1 MKLLFKSRSQS
12 LQDFFAYTIGGES
25 GTYIEIGGN
34 KPRHKNN
41 TYNLDVEFGWKGFSI
56 EYNKKYKLLWDEC
69 KERHNPCYFVD
80 ALTFDYAKQIN
91 KLNLPSHI
99 TYLSCDI
106 EPAKNTFDALQK
118 VISDGISF
126 DCITFEHDN
135 YAKQKRNEIID
146 YDIIAREYLIPL
158 GYKVA
163 VENVYVKENKNAIFE
178 TWFVKDS
185 FDFELQQYEDWK
197 SRIQLS

>member
-1 MKLLFKSRSQS
+1 MKLPFKSRSQS
-12 LQDFFAYTIGGES
+12 LQDFFAYTIGGKN

-41 TYNLDVEFGWKGFSI
+41 TYNLDVEFEWKGFSI
-56 EYNKKYKLLWDEC
+56 EYNKKYKPLWDEC
-69 KERHNPCYFVD
+69 KERHNPCYFEN
-80 ALTFDYAKQIN
+80 ALTFDYAGKI
-91 KLNLPSHI
+91 KELNLPSHI

-118 VISDGISF
+118 VINDGITF

-135 YAKQKRNEIID
+135 YASVKRKELLD
-146 YDIIAREYLIPL
+146 YDLLAREYLKPL

-163 VENVYVKENKNAIFE
+163 VENVYVKQNKDAIFE
-178 TWFVKDS
+178 TWFVKES
-185 FDFELQQYEDWK
+185 IDFNLQQYEDWK
-197 SRIQLS
+197 SAIQL

>member
-1 MKLLFKSRSQS
+1 MKLPFKSRSQS
-12 LQDFFAYTIGGES
+12 LQDFFAYTIGGKN

-41 TYNLDVEFGWKGFSI
+41 TYNLDVDFGWKGFSI
-56 EYNKKYKLLWDEC
+56 EFNTKFQQEWRDC
-69 KERHNPCYFVD
+69 KERSNPCYFEN
-80 ALTFDYAKQIN
+80 ALMFDYAGKI
-91 KLNLPSHI
+91 KELKLPSHV

-106 EPAKNTFDALQK
+106 EPARNTFAALQK
-118 VISDGISF
+118 VINDGITF

-135 YAKQKRNEIID
+135 YAKKKRDDLD

-163 VENVYVKENKNAIFE
+163 VENVYVKQNKDAIFE
-178 TWFVKDS
+178 TWFVKESVD
-185 FDFELQQYEDWK
+185 FDLQQYEDWK
-197 SRIQLS
+197 SRIQLL

>member
-1 MKLLFKSRSQS
+1 MKLPFKSRSQS
-12 LQDFFAYTIGGES
+12 LQDFFAYTIGGNN

-56 EYNKKYKLLWDEC
+56 EYNLKYKPLWDEC
-69 KERHNPCYFVD
+69 KERHNPCYFEN
-80 ALTFDYAKQIN
+80 ALTFDYAGKL
-91 KLNLPSHI
+91 KELNLSSHI

-118 VISDGISF
+118 VINDGITF

-135 YAKQKRNEIID
+135 YASVRRKELLD
-146 YDIIAREYLIPL
+146 YDLLAREYLKPL

-163 VENVYVKENKNAIFE
+163 VENVYVKENKDAIFE
-178 TWFVKDS
+178 TWFVKES
-185 FDFELQQYEDWK
+185 IDFNLQQYEDWK
-197 SRIQLS
+197 SAIQ

>member
-1 MKLLFKSRSQS
+1 MKLPFKSRSQS
-12 LQDFFAYTIGGES
+12 LQDFFAYTIGGKN

-41 TYNLDVEFGWKGFSI
+41 TYNLDVDFGWKGFSI
-56 EYNKKYKLLWDEC
+56 EYNKKYKQTWDEC
-69 KERHNPCYFVD
+69 KERHNPCYFAD
-80 ALTFDYAKQIN
+80 ALTFDYASKI
-91 KLNLPSHI
+91 KELKLPSHI

-118 VISDGISF
+118 VINDGISF

-135 YAKQKRNEIID
+135 YAKNRRKEPLD
-146 YDIIAREYLIPL
+146 YDVIAREYLIPL

-163 VENVYVKENKNAIFE
+163 VENVYVKQNKDAVFE
-178 TWFVKDS
+178 TWFVKES
-185 FDFELQQYEDWK
+185 IDFNLQQYEDWK
-197 SRIQLS
+197 FNIQL

>member
-1 MKLLFKSRSQS
+1 MKLPFKSRSQS
-12 LQDFFAYTIGGES
+12 LQDFFAYTIGGKN

-41 TYNLDVEFGWKGFSI
+41 TYNLDVEFEWKGFSI
-56 EYNKKYKLLWDEC
+56 EYNKKYKPLWDEC
-69 KERHNPCYFVD
+69 KERHNPCYFEN
-80 ALTFDYAKQIN
+80 ALNFDYASKL
-91 KLNLPSHI
+91 KDLNLPSHI

-118 VISDGISF
+118 VINDGITF

-135 YAKQKRNEIID
+135 YASVRRKELLD
-146 YDIIAREYLIPL
+146 YDLIAREYLKPL

-163 VENVYVKENKNAIFE
+163 VENVYVKQNKDAIFE
-178 TWFVKDS
+178 TWFVRES
-185 FDFELQQYEDWK
+185 IDFNLQQYEDWK
-197 SRIQLS
+197 SAIQL